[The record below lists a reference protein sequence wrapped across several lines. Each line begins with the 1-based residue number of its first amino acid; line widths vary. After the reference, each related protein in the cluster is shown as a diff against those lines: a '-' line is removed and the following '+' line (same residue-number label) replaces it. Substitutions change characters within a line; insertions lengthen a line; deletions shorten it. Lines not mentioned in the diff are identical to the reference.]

1 MTAVAV
7 AKAVGGDIHK
17 GQSRYRAKMVPVS
30 RYSLSGGVIT
40 DNQARPGR
48 AVPNPLRYIVH

>member
-17 GQSRYRAKMVPVS
+17 GLSRYRVKMVPVS
-30 RYSLSGGVIT
+30 GT
-40 DNQARPGR
+40 A
-48 AVPNPLRYIVH
+48 